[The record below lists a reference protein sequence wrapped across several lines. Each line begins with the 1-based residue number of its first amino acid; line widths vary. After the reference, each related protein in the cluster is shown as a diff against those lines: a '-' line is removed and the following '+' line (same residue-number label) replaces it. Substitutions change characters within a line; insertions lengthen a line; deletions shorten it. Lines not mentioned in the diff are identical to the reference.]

1 MSAIDVYAAT
11 NPAFGALVLH
21 AFAMGHTGHPEAR
34 PPEFPRFFLV
44 LPLLLSAKGLSSFD
58 GTNVQTGFFGWLD
71 RRPEITVSLAANVR
85 AGIQYTRAA
94 LRFAV
99 RHRLV
104 QASGYHFAAL
114 DRPPWRNPP
123 WTVTD
128 ERGQIIR
135 CSRRF
140 GTWLSHVP
148 DTVTVFHSL
157 GIAP

>member
-21 AFAMGHTGHPEAR
+21 SFAKGHAEHLEAR
-34 PPEFPRFFLV
+34 SPEFPRFFLV
-44 LPLLLSAKGLSSFD
+44 LPLLLSAKGLNSFD
-58 GTNVQTGFFGWLD
+58 GTNAQTGFFGWLD
-71 RRPEITVSLAANVR
+71 RRPEIAVSLAANVR
-85 AGIQYTRAA
+85 AGIPYTRAA

-99 RHRLV
+99 RHRLI
-104 QASGYHFAAL
+104 QADGYQFAAL
-114 DRPPWRNPP
+114 DRPPWRNPL
-123 WTVTD
+123 WAAVD

-135 CSRRF
+135 CARRF